1 MKNDPA
7 VMADRLIEQADAI
20 DTKDGTALRMKL
32 YELAAEYGK
41 VDALNQ
47 LVEMIKEILEKVK
60 KQA

>member
-1 MKNDPA
+1 